1 MSSFSICLMK
11 ISKELQWE
19 VSCLNAG
26 FIAAVENNV
35 LSVNELGLD
44 LLDFIFL
51 IPEFTLAISPK
62 FVLIF
67 DS

>member
-1 MSSFSICLMK
+1 MK

-51 IPEFTLAISPK
+51 IPEFT
-62 FVLIF
+62 
-67 DS
+67 